1 MIPRH
6 ASVII
11 CDELLFS
18 ITGKINLLG
27 SYTGDI
33 TIPTDPTQI
42 AQLLF
47 YFLVETDVQDP
58 YRSLTFQV
66 KLPQADPVTQILPA
80 VPPIQILPERP
91 RFTMRWPLL
100 ISQPL
105 LHPGRV
111 EAKVIHESG
120 ELVAGAPWIILA
132 GQQPQP
138 VPS

>member
-6 ASVII
+6 ATVII

-33 TIPTDPTQI
+33 TIPTDPTQVG
-42 AQLLF
+42 QLLF

-58 YRSLTFQV
+58 YKSLTFQV
-66 KLPQADPVTQILPA
+66 TLPQANPVTQI
-80 VPPIQILPERP
+80 VPVVPQIQILSGRP
-91 RFTMRWPLL
+91 RYTVRLPLL
-100 ISQPL
+100 IPQPL
-105 LHPGRV
+105 LHPGRI

-120 ELVAGAPWIILA
+120 ELIAGTPWIVLA
-132 GQQPQP
+132 GQQHPP